1 MYLNF
6 DNLYTHCS
14 DAANRFLVG
23 GAMFKRCGFVLAIGA
38 ARRSGESARF
48 CDDKSRSPILAVAMP
63 ALVTA
68 CCALLTTC
76 GGQAATLQVGPG
88 LHYATPSAAIAEA
101 APDDT
106 IAIAPGQYFDC
117 AEVKTPRLTIEG
129 VGDAASV
136 VLTDKTCA
144 GKAILVIDV
153 PDVTVRN
160 LTLTRAR
167 VPDSNGAGIRMEGGS
182 LVVDGVR
189 FIDNEDG
196 ILTAADPSWTL
207 TVRNS
212 LFEHNGVCR
221 DYCAHG
227 IYAGHIGRL
236 VVEHSVFH
244 ETKEGHHIKSRAMH
258 TEIIDCT
265 ITDGPRGT
273 ASYLIEAPNGGG
285 LVIRHNR
292 LEKGPHSGNESTA
305 ISIGAEGVNQPTP
318 YIDVEDNDF
327 INDLGKRTLFVN
339 NITATPARLIGNH
352 LHGPVTALQGD
363 GSVK

>member
-1 MYLNF
+1 
-6 DNLYTHCS
+6 
-14 DAANRFLVG
+14 
-23 GAMFKRCGFVLAIGA
+23 MFKRCSVVPATGATRSPGWSARSCDGKSALSRVAAAVLALAAASGA
-38 ARRSGESARF
+38 H
-48 CDDKSRSPILAVAMP
+48 
-63 ALVTA
+63 
-68 CCALLTTC
+68 
-76 GGQAATLQVGPG
+76 AATLEAGPG
-88 LHYATPSAAIAEA
+88 KHYANPSAAIAEA
-101 APDDT
+101 SADDT

-117 AEVKTPRLTIEG
+117 AVVKTPRLTIEG
-129 VGDAASV
+129 VGDPAGV

-144 GKAILVIDV
+144 GKAILVIDA

-182 LVVDGVR
+182 LVVEGVR

-212 LFEHNGVCR
+212 LFERNGVCR

-227 IYAGHIGRL
+227 IYAGHIARL
-236 VVEHSVFH
+236 DVENSIFY
-244 ETKEGHHIKSRAMH
+244 ETKEGHHIKSRALH
-258 TEIIDCT
+258 TEITGCT

-273 ASYLIEAPNGGG
+273 SSYLIEAPNGGG
-285 LVIRHNR
+285 LVIRHNK

-305 ISIGAEGVNQPTP
+305 ISIGAEGVTQPTLD
-318 YIDVEDNDF
+318 IDVEDNDF
-327 INDLGKRTLFVN
+327 TNDLGKPTLFVN
-339 NITATPARLIGNH
+339 NITATRARLSGNH